1 MKKIMILANS
11 SSGLYDFRNDLV
23 SELLKK
29 YEVIASLPDDSKVK
43 ELSDEG
49 VRVIHTDIN
58 RRGMNPIQDLKLY
71 FSYRKLLRKERP
83 DAVLTYTIKPN
94 VYGGYACGRMKI
106 PYIATITG
114 LGTTFQKENLLK
126 KLVVMM
132 YKAGLKKASCVF
144 FQNSENMKIFER
156 NGIRGKDVRLVNGS
170 GVNLDKHSVLEYP
183 SDDGK
188 VRFLYI
194 GRNMKDKGTDEL
206 LAAAEHFKD
215 NKDITFKL
223 LGYNDGDYEQILKD
237 HESKGMIELHGF
249 DKDVTKHLKECN
261 AVILPTYHE
270 GMSNVLQEAAASGRP
285 VIATDIPGCREIFEE
300 GITGFGCRPR
310 SAESL
315 IEAIDRFL
323 ALTHD
328 ERVEMGL
335 KGRKKVEK
343 EFDRQLITEEYAKA
357 VDGLIG

>member
-23 SELLKK
+23 RELLNK

-58 RRGMNPIQDLKLY
+58 RRGVNPVQDIKLY
-71 FSYRKLLRKERP
+71 LAYIKLLKSEKP

-94 VYGGYACGRMKI
+94 VYGGFACGRLKI
-106 PYIATITG
+106 PYIVTVTG
-114 LGTTFQKENLLK
+114 LGTTFQNEGMLK
-126 KLVVMM
+126 KLVTLM
-132 YKAGLKKASCVF
+132 YRAGLKKAEYVF
-144 FQNSENMKIFER
+144 FQNSENMRIFSE
-156 NGIRGKDVRLVNGS
+156 NHILGKKEKLVNGS
-170 GVNLDKHSVLEYP
+170 GVDLDAHSVLDYP
-183 SDDGK
+183 RDNDHTQL
-188 VRFLYI
+188 LYI

-206 LAAAEHFKD
+206 LEAAVHFAD
-215 NKDITFKL
+215 DERVTFKL
-223 LGYNDGDYEQILKD
+223 LGYNDGDYENILND
-237 HESKGMIELHGF
+237 YASKGLVELHDF
-249 DKDVTKHLKECN
+249 DKDVTRHIKDCS

-285 VIATDIPGCREIFEE
+285 VIATDIPGCREIFED
-300 GITGFGCRPR
+300 GVTGFGCQPR
-310 SAESL
+310 NAQSL

-323 ALTHD
+323 ALSYD

-335 KGRKKVEK
+335 KGRAKVEK
-343 EFDRQLITEEYAKA
+343 EFDRKKITADYLNAINA
-357 VDGLIG
+357 VTA